1 MITVKP
7 EKLQQ
12 DVRVYKVRQ
21 RSDQTFSFRQI
32 FPASAG
38 DQKQQQQRS
47 VASPASV
54 SSKFTEYE
62 DADDVPVMV
71 SATAHTSAD
80 ADAEP
85 NQLDFGYGAYDLANS
100 GKGAT
105 LLLQPAA
112 KAISGN
118 GGTSISAPVSRAI
131 LRKNSGT
138 RVIFR
143 PDSVAIAGAGG
154 TAHAQADLILDYVE

>member
-1 MITVKP
+1 M
-7 EKLQQ
+7 
-12 DVRVYKVRQ
+12 RQ
-21 RSDQTFSFRQI
+21 RTDRTFDFSRI
-32 FPASAG
+32 YPLPSTS
-38 DQKQQQQRS
+38 QRLTKTPIS
-47 VASPASV
+47 TVD
-54 SSKFTEYE
+54 F
-62 DADDVPVMV
+62 ADDYDTDEGSNVKV
-71 SATAHTSAD
+71 SVTAHTAVN
-80 ADAEP
+80 AP
-85 NQLDFGYGAYDLANS
+85 NVLDLGVGAYNLGENKN
-100 GKGAT
+100 GGAT

-118 GGTSISAPVSRAI
+118 GGTSISAPISRAI

>member
-1 MITVKP
+1 MAH
-7 EKLQQ
+7 
-12 DVRVYKVRQ
+12 DR
-21 RSDQTFSFRQI
+21 
-32 FPASAG
+32 
-38 DQKQQQQRS
+38 KQQQL
-47 VASPASV
+47 VALPTALT
-54 SSKFTEYE
+54 SKFTEYE
-62 DADDVPVMV
+62 DSEDVPLIV

-80 ADAEP
+80 ADAEA
-85 NQLDFGYGAYDLANS
+85 NQLDFGYGSYDLTNS